1 MQDVVENFFSS
12 NLMEIHQKNKDEN
25 EFNEIDIN
33 IEKDV
38 GLEKNND
45 RATCCKEVPTV
56 NSIEEYLMMMM
67 MMMMMMIIIT
77 YVATEK
83 NLVFNLVFFCL
94 TK

>member
-1 MQDVVENFFSS
+1 MQDVVENFFSL

-38 GLEKNND
+38 GLEKNNN
-45 RATCCKEVPTV
+45 RATCRKEVPTV

-67 MMMMMMIIIT
+67 MMMMMIIIT

-83 NLVFNLVFFCL
+83 SLVFNLVFFCL

>member
-33 IEKDV
+33 IEKNV

-45 RATCCKEVPTV
+45 KATCCKEVPIV

-67 MMMMMMIIIT
+67 MMRIT
-77 YVATEK
+77 YVAAEK
-83 NLVFNLVFFCL
+83 SLVFNLVFFCL